1 MGGEPTTR
9 ALGDFKQELLDR
21 LLRVV
26 SVLGIGASLWALLA
40 SHMPFKR
47 SLIVVA
53 LFSPVHVFA
62 WVPGL
67 AHRVRAI
74 GLTASL
80 TVTAVF
86 ISLTAGPSFGAGI
99 CCATVCV
106 LGGLLHGRKV
116 GLALYAALGALLM
129 VGGIAMQAGL
139 LPRPIFA
146 DPRHI
151 AVWVTAGVNFFVIVG
166 MMLASMLF
174 VVERIERA
182 LHEERATLRR
192 LEDERRE
199 RLRAEE
205 ALAAAEEALRRA
217 QMVEAAGKLAGGVAH
232 DFNNSLMV
240 IHGWVDLLRAGTLR
254 GDEVTEALDSVTRAV
269 ISCSQLTTRLLTL
282 GRRDVRKPV
291 LLDPRE
297 VLENERRSLRAI
309 MPENIDIT
317 IDVAWPEPIHAD
329 PSQLQ
334 QVLLN
339 LCLNARDAMP
349 SGGRLEI
356 RVLPEEDSAAE
367 RPGTI
372 IEVKDSGPGMEP
384 EVQAHLFEPFF
395 TTKGDRGTGLGLA
408 MVQSVMRQSGGHV
421 SVDTML
427 GYGTSVRLRFP
438 PADPGLRRAP
448 LEAPPAKGPSVN
460 VLVVEDE
467 AEVRAV
473 IVRTLRKE
481 GHYVVEAGDV
491 GSGLL
496 ALAAHA
502 GKLEL
507 LVTDGI
513 MPGRP
518 VAELVE
524 GFRQA
529 HPEGKVLV
537 CSGYLEDVSVKEVV
551 ERGAAAF
558 MSKPVRAHEL
568 ARAVAELLGG
578 PEGRPQ
584 LARAVEFAE

>member
-1 MGGEPTTR
+1 
-9 ALGDFKQELLDR
+9 
-21 LLRVV
+21 
-26 SVLGIGASLWALLA
+26 
-40 SHMPFKR
+40 
-47 SLIVVA
+47 
-53 LFSPVHVFA
+53 
-62 WVPGL
+62 
-67 AHRVRAI
+67 
-74 GLTASL
+74 
-80 TVTAVF
+80 
-86 ISLTAGPSFGAGI
+86 
-99 CCATVCV
+99 
-106 LGGLLHGRKV
+106 
-116 GLALYAALGALLM
+116 M
-129 VGGIAMQAGL
+129 VGGIAMQAGY
-139 LPRPIFA
+139 LPRPHLS
-146 DPRHI
+146 DPRQM
-151 AVWVTAGVNFFVIVG
+151 AVWLTAGVNFLVIVG

-174 VVERIERA
+174 VVERIERT
-182 LHEERATLRR
+182 LQEERATLRR

-205 ALAAAEEALRRA
+205 ALVAAEEALRRA

-254 GDEVTEALDSVTRAV
+254 GDEVSEALDSITRAV

-317 IDVAWPEPIHAD
+317 VDVVWPEPIHAD

-349 SGGRLEI
+349 TGGRLEI
-356 RVLPEEDSAAE
+356 RVLADEDSAAE

-372 IEVKDSGPGMEP
+372 IEVKDSGQGMEP

-408 MVQSVMRQSGGHV
+408 MVQTVMRQSGGHV

-427 GYGTSVRLRFP
+427 GYGTAVRLRFP
-438 PADPGLRRAP
+438 PADPGLRRTP
-448 LEAPPAKGPSVN
+448 VEAALAKGPGVSI
-460 VLVVEDE
+460 LVVEDDP
-467 AEVRAV
+467 EVRAV
-473 IVRTLRKE
+473 IVRTLRRE
-481 GHYVVEAGDV
+481 GHAVVEAGDV
-491 GSGLL
+491 DSGLL
-496 ALAAHA
+496 VLAAHA
-502 GKLEL
+502 GKLTL

-518 VAELVE
+518 VAELVDA
-524 GFRQA
+524 FVQA
-529 HPEGKVLV
+529 HPDGKVLV
-537 CSGYLEDVSVKEVV
+537 CSGYLEDAIVKGVV
-551 ERGAAAF
+551 GRGAAAF
-558 MSKPVRAHEL
+558 LSKPVRSHEL

-578 PEGRPQ
+578 VAGRPE
-584 LARAVEFAE
+584 LARVEESAE